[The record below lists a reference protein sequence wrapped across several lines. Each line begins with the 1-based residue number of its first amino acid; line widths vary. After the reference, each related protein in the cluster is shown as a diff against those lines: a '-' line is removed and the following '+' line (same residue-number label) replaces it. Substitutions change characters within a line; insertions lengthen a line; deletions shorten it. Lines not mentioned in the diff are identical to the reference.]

1 MEAFGEDIWIASGPT
16 IESAGFRYPTRM
28 AVIRLLDDSLFVWSP
43 VALSPTLRAEVDALG
58 AVRFLVTP
66 TAMHSA
72 SLLEWKAAYP
82 DAALFAAPGS
92 RKRRKDIAFDDDLT
106 TEPPPSWRSQIE
118 QVLVEGNAIAT
129 EVVFFHRKSGVIL
142 FADLLQN
149 FPKHWFTGLQSL
161 IARTRRHDRARAK
174 NPSKI
179 PDRVLRSQSR
189 AKEPSTH
196 LGVAG
201 GQSADGARRSS

>member
-1 MEAFGEDIWIASGPT
+1 M
-16 IESAGFRYPTRM
+16 
-28 AVIRLLDDSLFVWSP
+28 IRLLDDSLFVWSP

-161 IARTRRHDRARAK
+161 IARLDGMIGPEPRTPQKFRIAFFDRKAARKSLQHILAWPAVKVLMAHGAPVNENARAF
-174 NPSKI
+174 
-179 PDRVLRSQSR
+179 LAR
-189 AKEPSTH
+189 AFRW
-196 LGVAG
+196 L
-201 GQSADGARRSS
+201 